1 MNMVIVSTNLNR
13 KTSLMLRDARHV
25 AEDVFSISIRRPSL
39 TIFCAEDDVI
49 KQLLMS
55 AHD

>member
-25 AEDVFSISIRRPSL
+25 AEDVFSISIRQPSL